1 MSTNKSELAQSLQYN
16 MRQQLAQ
23 EMHIMPYTI
32 EYTLKMRAL
41 HDRIQ
46 DKRATTTTA
55 YGRQWVKKMNALRY
69 RLAYSLVK

>member
-1 MSTNKSELAQSLQYN
+1 
-16 MRQQLAQ
+16 
-23 EMHIMPYTI
+23 MPYTI

-46 DKRATTTTA
+46 AKRATTLTV
-55 YGRQWVKKMNALRY
+55 YGRLWVKKMNNLRY